1 MNKQQPGL
9 ILVIGCKGSGKTYYT
24 KGMLEDSIKGDPS
37 TGAKPRKAL
46 IIDVNGE
53 FIEYKTISL
62 RDVGKFTKHP
72 KVEIRRLTTFKDDGK
87 ILKLNEIAEMLNTVL
102 ENYKNGTLL
111 VEDLTVYISDS
122 LPKDVI
128 GAICRQRHMGVY
140 MILHFQMLGKAAHP
154 KLIANA
160 NWIRLHHCTTLTRE
174 KMKNFGDYT
183 DAIMLAQ
190 ILVNDEY
197 NKREKSRHYNR
208 KDKKVYFCAWI
219 NLDNQLIIGDFDKAM
234 LADAIHE
241 FINQNERETIGVYLK
256 KKDKTGKTLYNWE
269 SAYKAVERD
278 MMLKYYGNKN

>member
-1 MNKQQPGL
+1 MAKRQPGL
-9 ILVIGCKGSGKTYYT
+9 ILVIGCKGSGKTYTT
-24 KGMLEDSIKGDPS
+24 KKLLEGGVVGDAI

-53 FIEYKTISL
+53 FVDYKTISL
-62 RDVGKFTKHP
+62 RDIARFTVHP
-72 KVEIRRLTTFKDDGK
+72 KIEIRRLITYKDDGK
-87 ILKLNEIAEMLNTVL
+87 VLKLSEIADMLNTVL

-128 GAICRQRHMGVY
+128 GAICRQRHMGVD

-160 NWIRLHHCTTLTRE
+160 NWIRIHHCTTLTRE

-190 ILVNDEY
+190 ILVNTEY
-197 NKREKSRHYNR
+197 EKREKSRHYNK
-208 KDKKVYFCAWI
+208 KDKKVYFYAWI
-219 NLDNQLIIGDFDKAM
+219 NLDNHQLKGDFDKEM
-234 LADAIHE
+234 LAEAIHE
-241 FINQNERETIGVYLK
+241 FINQNESQTINIYLK
-256 KKDKTGKTLYNWE
+256 KKDKTGRCLYNWE
-269 SAYKAVERD
+269 TAYKAVVQD
-278 MMLKYYGNKN
+278 MMLKYYGN